1 MSKRKILIL
10 VIGLLLVSGQVLP
23 AYAGGDLARRVTR
36 LEPLVFGDG
45 EENDFKIS
53 RSTIELETGKLYM
66 LPLQARG
73 YKEYR
78 WEAPEFFQTIW
89 VRQVVVEDLEIHTT
103 TIDALEFDDQGTIE
117 LWFVP
122 IRTGEFDWYV
132 KGFDVKGMQGTI
144 VVK

>member
-1 MSKRKILIL
+1 MNKPRI
-10 VIGLLLVSGQVLP
+10 LLLLSTMLLAASLVLP
-23 AYAGGDLARRVTR
+23 ALAAGDLARRVTR

-45 EENDFKIS
+45 EENDFRIS

-66 LPLQARG
+66 LPLQAKG

-78 WEAPEFFQTIW
+78 WEAPEFFRNIW
-89 VRQVVVEDLEIHTT
+89 VSQVVVEDLEIHTT

-117 LWFVP
+117 FWFVP

-132 KGFDVKGMQGTI
+132 RDFEAKGMHGRI
-144 VVK
+144 VVR